1 MTLSRTDI
9 AEPGGIPVGIVI
21 RAEFVFPP
29 VNDPKDQLKDQLE
42 DEQP

>member
-1 MTLSRTDI
+1 MALSRTDI
-9 AEPGGIPVGIVI
+9 AEPGGIPVGLVI

-29 VNDPKDQLKDQLE
+29 VKDLKDQLE